1 MRLYFLSLEIPFVW
15 QPVDKRT
22 KVAKMMLID
31 AWSLFIVLYT
41 VQNIK
46 TNNTMGK
53 QHNKMEKRKRRKAYN
68 KRKKELAKAP
78 AKS

>member
-1 MRLYFLSLEIPFVW
+1 
-15 QPVDKRT
+15 
-22 KVAKMMLID
+22 MMLID
-31 AWSLFIVLYT
+31 AWSLFIVLFT

>member
-1 MRLYFLSLEIPFVW
+1 MSLEMPFVW
-15 QPVDKRT
+15 HPVDKRT
-22 KVAKMMLID
+22 TAVKMMLID
-31 AWSLFIVLYT
+31 AWSLFIVLLT
-41 VQNIK
+41 VWNIK

-68 KRKKELAKAP
+68 KRKKESAKAP

>member
-1 MRLYFLSLEIPFVW
+1 MPFVW
-15 QPVDKRT
+15 HPVDKRT
-22 KVAKMMLID
+22 TAVKMMLID
-31 AWSLFIVLYT
+31 AWSLFIVLLT
-41 VQNIK
+41 VWNIK

-68 KRKKELAKAP
+68 KRKKESAKAP

>member
-1 MRLYFLSLEIPFVW
+1 MRLYFLSLALSPVL
-15 QPVDKRT
+15 QPMDKRT
-22 KVAKMMLID
+22 TVAKMMLID
-31 AWSLFIVLYT
+31 TRSLFIVWFS
-41 VQNIK
+41 VSNIK